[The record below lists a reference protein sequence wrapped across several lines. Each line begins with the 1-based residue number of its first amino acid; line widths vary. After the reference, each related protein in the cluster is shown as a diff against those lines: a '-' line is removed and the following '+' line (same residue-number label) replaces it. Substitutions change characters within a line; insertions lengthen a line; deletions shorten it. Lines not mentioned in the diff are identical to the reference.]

1 MVRINNNK
9 IQMKNRI
16 FTILLVLLVA
26 ILTISCADV
35 AHVTFTNPNEH
46 IYGFWGGTWHG
57 MIMFPSFIGS
67 LIWDDIAV
75 YAVHNN
81 GAWYNFG
88 FVGGFFIML
97 KFVVQIIKLISDK

>member
-1 MVRINNNK
+1 
-9 IQMKNRI
+9 MKRLFTIMLVILLAI
-16 FTILLVLLVA
+16 FTV
-26 ILTISCADV
+26 SCADV

-46 IYGFWGGTWHG
+46 VYGFWGGTWHG
-57 MIMFPSFIGS
+57 MTMFPSFIGS

-81 GAWYNFG
+81 GGWYDFG

-97 KFVVQIIKLISDK
+97 RFFANLIKFITQK